1 MSKLRVLLCVVGL
14 CAAGAIVTAVPAA
27 PTNMTATVSGSTIF
41 LTWFAPPQPILGF
54 YLVAGLTPGGT
65 VAANLLPPN
74 PAGPLNGFTA
84 APIPN
89 GTYYF
94 RTYAIDAT
102 GVGPP
107 SNEVV
112 AVVGT
117 GGCVG
122 PPAAPSGLFATVA
135 GLFVTVSF
143 APAGGCPTLNYSLH
157 AGSAPGL
164 SNLAIVNLGATT
176 SLSTLAPPGTYYVRV
191 IAQNGSGNS
200 APSNEI
206 VVRVGAG

>member
-1 MSKLRVLLCVVGL
+1 
-14 CAAGAIVTAVPAA
+14 
-27 PTNMTATVSGSTIF
+27 MTATVSGNTIF
-41 LTWFAPPQPILGF
+41 LTWVAPPGPILGF
-54 YLVAGLTPGGT
+54 YLVAGFTPGGT
-65 VAANLLPPN
+65 VAANLLAPN

-84 APIPN
+84 TPIPN

-107 SNEVV
+107 SNEAV

-117 GGCVG
+117 GGCAG
-122 PPAAPSGLFATVA
+122 PPGAPSGLSASVVGF
-135 GLFVTVSF
+135 LVSLSF
-143 APAGGCPTLNYSLH
+143 TPGPGCPALNYSLQ

-164 SNLAIVNLGATT
+164 SNLALVNLGMTT
-176 SLSTLAPPGTYYVRV
+176 SFATLAPPGTYYVRV
-191 IAQNGSGNS
+191 IAENGNGSS

-206 VVRVGAG
+206 LVRVGA